1 MATETTNM
9 FSLLEDGAKA
19 PAPAKSEPVG
29 GFTKPTPGSQ
39 RSQNGGNRGEGNR
52 RGGGRGG
59 RGGSRGGRGR
69 EYDRRS
75 GTGRGNKLGY
85 ENKKGG
91 GGRGNWGAPGDD
103 GSYAPTAEKGENDA
117 AAEEPEE
124 PDNELTLDEYAKQQ
138 AEAKKKLEA
147 LTGKSSGATVV
158 DASKEFKGMSMN
170 KKEDVTSEWAAF
182 ESGSKKGRT
191 KNRKEKQTLTAG
203 FKIKDEGYEPRE
215 RRDRGGRGG
224 ARGGRG
230 GRGGAR
236 GGGRG
241 GMNAKLDSASDF
253 PTLG

>member
-1 MATETTNM
+1 MLYVSFM
-9 FSLLEDGAKA
+9 LLAGASKDLFQFCA
-19 PAPAKSEPVG
+19 ARYLA
-29 GFTKPTPGSQ
+29 
-39 RSQNGGNRGEGNR
+39 NGDAVLGVEGIH
-52 RGGGRGG
+52 
-59 RGGSRGGRGR
+59 SRWQ
-69 EYDRRS
+69 DII
-75 GTGRGNKLGY
+75 L
-85 ENKKGG
+85 KK
-91 GGRGNWGAPGDD
+91 
-103 GSYAPTAEKGENDA
+103 E
-117 AAEEPEE
+117 
-124 PDNELTLDEYAKQQ
+124 LDEYAKQQ

-147 LTGKSSGATVV
+147 LTGKSSGATAV
-158 DASKEFKGMSMN
+158 DVSKEFKGMSMN

-182 ESGSKKGRT
+182 ETGSKKGRT

-241 GMNAKLDSASDF
+241 GMNARLDSASDF